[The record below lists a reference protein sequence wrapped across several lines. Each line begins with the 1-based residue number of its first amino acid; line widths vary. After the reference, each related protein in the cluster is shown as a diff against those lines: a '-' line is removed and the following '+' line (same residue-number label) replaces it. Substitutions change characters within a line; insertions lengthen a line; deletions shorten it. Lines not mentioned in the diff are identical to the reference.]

1 MKKVAIN
8 LIELLNKFY
17 CNECKRG
24 WSYDLDVNRIKEM
37 NVEKSLFNQNIKC
50 EACGNEFLYFQGLI
64 NNLVEDD
71 FFGTW
76 EFIYDTRYSGG
87 ANIVV
92 GKEHKIKLPKQVLIT
107 KVMLT
112 CQDAYCSVAPNFYSQ
127 FESDF
132 FSIVSSEPDTEDEM
146 SKKFGE
152 NLIVNWMVYGK
163 SGNKPI
169 ETWVHLLTQIKE
181 QIVHGQYNI
190 AVLCS
195 EMMFESFLDSTLNK
209 LLISKGLSDGASY
222 VILERV
228 GNIQSKAHELLKEL
242 NGVGLQGEGKGSNPI
257 NTQWT
262 KLVKLRNKI
271 AHGDHV
277 ELDKEKAQWALR
289 TSLDAIFF
297 IYNSCPLYK

>member
-1 MKKVAIN
+1 M
-8 LIELLNKFY
+8 IELLNKFY
-17 CNECKRG
+17 CNECESG
-24 WSYDLDVNRIKEM
+24 WNYGLDVKGIKEM
-37 NVEKSLFNQNIKC
+37 SLEKNLFNQNIKC
-50 EACGNEFLYFQGLI
+50 ESCGNEFLYFQGLI
-64 NNLVEDD
+64 NKLVEDD
-71 FFGTW
+71 HFGTW
-76 EFIYDTRYSGG
+76 EFIYDTQYFGST
-87 ANIVV
+87 NIVV
-92 GKEHKIKLPKQVLIT
+92 GKEHKITLPKQVLIT

-112 CQDAYCSVAPNFYSQ
+112 CQDGFCSVAPNFHSQ
-127 FESDF
+127 IESDSF
-132 FSIVSSEPDTEDEM
+132 GIVSSETDDEGEM
-146 SKKFGE
+146 VKKFGE
-152 NLIVNWMVYGK
+152 NLSVNWMVYGK

-169 ETWVHLLTQIKE
+169 ETWVHLLTQVKE

-222 VILERV
+222 VILERL

-242 NGVGLQGEGKGSNPI
+242 NGVGLQGEGKGTNPI

-271 AHGDHV
+271 AHGDNV
-277 ELDKEKAQWALR
+277 DLDKEKAKWALR